1 MNEIKSKITM
11 ELQQRS
17 WHPPVD
23 VVQND
28 RYMRVLELTL
38 TAAGENW
45 TIPADA
51 AVLIRYLRAD
61 GTGGTYD
68 TLADGTSAWRASG
81 NVLTVVLAPQLMAVS
96 GPARLWVTLIQA
108 ERQISSFDL
117 ALNVT
122 ALSEGNPQEGEA
134 TLNVTG
140 FLPAPVT
147 ANVGQYFKITGINE
161 QGKVTGVEAV
171 DLGSQALLHSSQD
184 LTEAQKAQA
193 RANIGAVTVADV
205 LNALPTWEG
214 GAY

>member
-38 TAAGENW
+38 TDGGESW
-45 TIPADA
+45 TIPTDA
-51 AVLIRYLRAD
+51 AVLIRYLRGD
-61 GTGGTYD
+61 GTGGAYD
-68 TLADGTSAWRASG
+68 TLADGTSAWRVSG
-81 NVLTVVLAPQLMAVS
+81 NVLTVVLAPQVLAVS
-96 GPARLWVTLIQA
+96 GPVRIWVTLIQA
-108 ERQISSFDL
+108 EQQISSFDL

-122 ALSEGNPQEGEA
+122 ALCEGEPEEDGVF
-134 TLNVTG
+134 LNITG

-147 ANVGQYFKITGINE
+147 AGEGQYLKITGINE
-161 QGKVTGVEAV
+161 RGKVTGVEAV
-171 DLGSQALLHSSQD
+171 ELGAQALLHRSQE

-193 RANIGAVTVADV
+193 RANIGAVTVEDV
-205 LNALPTWEG
+205 LNALPVWEG
-214 GAY
+214 GTY